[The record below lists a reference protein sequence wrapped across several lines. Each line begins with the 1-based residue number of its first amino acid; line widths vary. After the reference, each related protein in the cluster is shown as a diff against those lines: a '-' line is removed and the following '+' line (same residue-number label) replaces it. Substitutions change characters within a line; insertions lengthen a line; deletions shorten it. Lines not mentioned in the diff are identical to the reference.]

1 MAVEEERALVGVA
14 GDATPDFLAVD
25 FLCGAGGTTRG
36 LIDANGYV
44 IAGVDKDARCDD
56 TYVRNNVNTKIDG
69 KAPAFLHRDIF
80 PSTAAYPDGEQGRL
94 YKELS
99 ELVRA
104 KRSLMPSVPLLFAIC
119 APCQP
124 FTTLSRKTL
133 SDERKE
139 GRERDAVQEAFDAR
153 RGSVSPRQGGA
164 LLRPVTD
171 RPHRPRERSGRGHEE
186 REAGHQT
193 SAADRRR

>member
-25 FLCGAGGTTRG
+25 FFCGAGGTTRG

-99 ELVRA
+99 ELA
-104 KRSLMPSVPLLFAIC
+104 DPTNGLD
-119 APCQP
+119 
-124 FTTLSRKTL
+124 FTYVLDK
-133 SDERKE
+133 
-139 GRERDAVQEAFDAR
+139 
-153 RGSVSPRQGGA
+153 
-164 LLRPVTD
+164 
-171 RPHRPRERSGRGHEE
+171 PRELGRYYDHQVDQVANSDLEVHGGP
-186 REAGHQT
+186 EA
-193 SAADRRR
+193 A

>member
-25 FLCGAGGTTRG
+25 FFCGAGGTTRG

-104 KRSLMPSVPLLFAIC
+104 KRSLMRS
-119 APCQP
+119 
-124 FTTLSRKTL
+124 T
-133 SDERKE
+133 
-139 GRERDAVQEAFDAR
+139 GRRSSTARCSATAR
-153 RGSVSPRQGGA
+153 RSAPISPRTI
-164 LLRPVTD
+164 RPIST
-171 RPHRPRERSGRGHEE
+171 
-186 REAGHQT
+186 
-193 SAADRRR
+193 